1 MERETHI
8 LLFAYPVQGHINPM
22 LQFSKRLA
30 SKGLRVTFVTTT
42 SIGNSMQVLPSHS
55 INVEIISD
63 GSEEAEDAESID
75 ASLERYKLH
84 VSQSLPKLIEKH
96 YSSRYPPKV
105 LLYDSV
111 MPWALEIARKIGI
124 DGVPFFTQ
132 SCVVNAINYH
142 ANHGAIQMPIEEGAS
157 ISLPLIPSLG
167 FDDLPSF
174 LCDKGLYQAWLKLAL
189 NQFSNFQEANWLL
202 CNTFNELENEIHGG
216 GGGGGC
222 YGGGG
227 DGFIVGLQRWP
238 RIWVAIGQSL
248 GWI

>member
-1 MERETHI
+1 MDRETHI

-22 LQFSKRLA
+22 LQISKRLA
-30 SKGLRVTFVTTT
+30 SKGPRVTFVTTT
-42 SIGNSMQVLPSHS
+42 SIGNSMQALPSHS

-63 GSEEAEDAESID
+63 GSEEAEDAESVD
-75 ASLERYKLH
+75 AALERYKLH

-96 YSSRYPPKV
+96 YSSIYPPKI

-132 SCVVNAINYH
+132 SCVVNAIYYH

-157 ISLPLIPSLG
+157 ISLPSIPSLA

-174 LCDKGLYQAWLKLAL
+174 LCDNKGSYPALLKLVL

-202 CNTFNELENEIHGG
+202 CNTFNELENE
-216 GGGGGC
+216 
-222 YGGGG
+222 
-227 DGFIVGLQRWP
+227 V
-238 RIWVAIGQSL
+238 S
-248 GWI
+248 